1 VFPVALPPADPTRR
15 HQPFEDARVL
25 GVSQRLQHNQ
35 PELTKARWGS
45 QFPRPP
51 FERLLPQSACFLP
64 RAVGNARC
72 RAKCVG
78 VGGVLVQLGNRA
90 LPFGIAALCLG
101 VFFKSAGTQ
110 AGPADAG
117 LLSPSISVFGTIHPD
132 IFRLPQPLGSLP
144 PAEGI
149 RVASLDPQVGF
160 ERQENGSGRL
170 TDTSVVKSASLEERF
185 AALNDHPSSF
195 DERFASANPGSGD
208 ESFRSTMRVHTISL
222 RLQADQDASKQR
234 ADTPQLSV
242 STAHLHPDL
251 RRKVVMMPIDDGRTA
266 IYDITAHAVYLPSG
280 QRLEAHSGL
289 GDFMDNPRQ
298 VHVRM
303 RGSTPPN
310 IYNLKFRE
318 RLFHGVRAIRL
329 NPLNDS
335 RMYGRGGILAHTYML
350 GPNGQSNGCVS
361 FRNYPEF
368 LNAFQKGEV
377 TRIAVVERLERP
389 PGKLAAGQL
398 PQPVKELMK
407 ATDPN
412 RQYAAASDH

>member
-1 VFPVALPPADPTRR
+1 MLPATR
-15 HQPFEDARVL
+15 
-25 GVSQRLQHNQ
+25 
-35 PELTKARWGS
+35 
-45 QFPRPP
+45 
-51 FERLLPQSACFLP
+51 
-64 RAVGNARC
+64 VGNARC

-117 LLSPSISVFGTIHPD
+117 LLGPSISVFGTIHPD
-132 IFRLPQPLGSLP
+132 IFRLPLPLGSLP

-170 TDTSVVKSASLEERF
+170 TDTSVVKSGSLEERF

-195 DERFASANPGSGD
+195 DERFASANPGPGD

-222 RLQADQDASKQR
+222 RLQTDQDASKQR
-234 ADTPQLSV
+234 ADTPQKLSV

-251 RRKVVMMPIDDGRTA
+251 RRKDVMLPIDDGRTA

-298 VHVRM
+298 AHVRM

-318 RLFHGVRAIRL
+318 RLFHGVRAVRL
-329 NPLNDS
+329 NPLDDS

-389 PGKLAAGQL
+389 PGRLAAGQL

-412 RQYAAASDH
+412 RQYAAASNH